1 MEEKVKY
8 IMASVF
14 ETSTDEINDLTVQ
27 GSLANWDSV
36 RHLSLVVSLEEEFEV
51 RFSDDQIADMQSY
64 RLIIYTLRELGVQ

>member
-14 ETSTDEINDLTVQ
+14 ETSTDEINDLTAQ

-36 RHLSLVVSLEEEFEV
+36 RHLSLIVSLEEEFEI

-64 RLIIYTLRELGVQ
+64 RLIIYTLRELGVE